1 MRLSILPALL
11 LVAAAVGSA
20 PAAEGTMPSTCTTS
34 CAACLRATP
43 QQADTQS
50 ATAPKPWYIG
60 PKGGDI
66 RKGHSPSPGELWVAV
81 HGNAP
86 VSAAESVAATPKPWY
101 IGPKGGD
108 IRKGHAPSPSETYAA
123 IHETHAAVTAKACDR
138 YQAPAVGPKGGLIK
152 NKGQSDADILA
163 HADAACLVA
172 CSR

>member
-1 MRLSILPALL
+1 MRLSLLPALI

-34 CAACLRATP
+34 CAP
-43 QQADTQS
+43 QQVATQS

-60 PKGGDI
+60 PKGGDT
-66 RKGHSPSPGELWVAV
+66 RKGHSPSPSELWIAV

-86 VSAAESVAATPKPWY
+86 IPAAEGVAIAPKPWY

-108 IRKGHAPSPSETYAA
+108 MRKGHTSSPSEVYAA
-123 IHETHAAVTAKACDR
+123 VHGTRAAVTAKACDR

-163 HADAACLVA
+163 HANAACLVA